1 MKTIFRTAVLALL
14 VGIPALTAAGP
25 PTARE
30 VLDSAKA
37 QAAAQHQDI
46 FLIFGASWCGW
57 CKRLDGFI
65 EAPTIQPI
73 FARQFVIARIDVQER
88 GDKANL
94 NTPGGEAIEAQFGS
108 KGAGL
113 PFFAFLNEHGE
124 LIANSNRPVPGKP
137 DGENIGHPMAP
148 EEVDHFMWMLRKA
161 VPAISPADAQVIE
174 TYLRNQEK

>member
-1 MKTIFRTAVLALL
+1 MKATFRTAALVLLI
-14 VGIPALTAAGP
+14 GIAGLTAAGP
-25 PTARE
+25 PTAQQ
-30 VLDSAKA
+30 VLDNAKA
-37 QAAAQHQDI
+37 QAAAQHRKV

-57 CKRLDGFI
+57 CKRLDRFI

-73 FARQFVIARIDVQER
+73 FARHFVVARIDVQER
-88 GDKANL
+88 GDKASQ

-108 KGAGL
+108 KGTGL

-161 VPAISPADAQVIE
+161 VPALSPADAQAVE
-174 TYLRNQEK
+174 NYLRNQKR

>member
-1 MKTIFRTAVLALL
+1 MNTILRTTVLALL
-14 VGIPALTAAGP
+14 IGIPGLSAAGP
-25 PTARE
+25 PTAQQ

-37 QAAAQHQDI
+37 QAAAQHRNV

-57 CKRLDGFI
+57 CKRLDRFI

-73 FARQFVIARIDVQER
+73 FASHFVIARIDVQER
-88 GDKANL
+88 GDKASL
-94 NTPGGEAIEAQFGS
+94 NTPGGEALEAQFGS
-108 KGAGL
+108 KGTGL
-113 PFFAFLNEHGE
+113 PFFAFLDEHGE

-161 VPAISPADAQVIE
+161 VPALSPADAQAIE
-174 TYLRNQEK
+174 NYLRSQKR